1 MTQPLYERHRPQ
13 SFADV
18 VGQDK
23 VVKRLL
29 AIRDRGGFGGRAFWL
44 SGQSGTGKTTLAK
57 LMANDV
63 ADPYAQWEYVG
74 RELTGAQISDL
85 QKSLNVRPIGDRN
98 GWAIIVN
105 EAHGLGRGAIE
116 RLLDALENIR
126 PHVVWIFTTTNDG
139 QERLFDDQ
147 IDTHPLLSRCLEFG
161 LAQRDLSAAF
171 AARAQQVATAEGL
184 NGQPIEQYVKLVK
197 SKRNNLRAVL
207 QAIESGEMLAD

>member
-1 MTQPLYERHRPQ
+1 MTQPLYEKHRPQ

-57 LMANDV
+57 LIANDV

-85 QKSLNVRPIGDRN
+85 QKSLNVPADRRPQWLGHYRQRSA
-98 GWAIIVN
+98 WA
-105 EAHGLGRGAIE
+105 GRGAIE

-139 QERLFDDQ
+139 QDRLFDDQ

-171 AARAQQVATAEGL
+171 AAR
-184 NGQPIEQYVKLVK
+184 PSK
-197 SKRNNLRAVL
+197 SPRPR
-207 QAIESGEMLAD
+207 G